1 MDKEWKRSDLY
12 YKEKILENSQWKLEL
27 RNKEFYWEKNKG
39 VSEKK
44 DRPTER
50 ILKILFTLNT

>member
-1 MDKEWKRSDLY
+1 MSDLGY
-12 YKEKILENSQWKLEL
+12 QENILGNSQWKLEL

-39 VSEKK
+39 VSEKE

-50 ILKILFTLNT
+50 IFKTLLTLNT